1 LFSANAGKFFLPAIK
16 KPNIFPNV
24 GFRMAKIGILFYSFV
39 GTISSR
45 KKSYQRDGYA
55 KNGSRA
61 AALMP
66 ARRAIQ

>member
-1 LFSANAGKFFLPAIK
+1 
-16 KPNIFPNV
+16 
-24 GFRMAKIGILFYSFV
+24 MAKIGILFYSFV